1 MKLRYIMPMLAAA
14 GAAAAIMAAPNAM
27 AAGSQSCSVTAAGSV
42 CESPGN
48 VQINDS
54 APVQPY
60 PLYDYW
66 GGDFFHG
73 HYDRGHR

>member
-1 MKLRYIMPMLAAA
+1 MKLRYITPVLAAA
-14 GAAAAIMAAPNAM
+14 GAAMAIIAAPNAM
-27 AAGSQSCSVTAAGSV
+27 AADSRPCTITGTGSV

-48 VQINDS
+48 VQINNS

-60 PLYDYW
+60 PLYDYSD
-66 GGDFFHG
+66 GDFFHG